1 MQKKLAYGLIFLLVV
16 VIGGLLVIAGAE
28 TNGYVGSD
36 LDLTDVNLFFD
47 GGKVGIGTTD
57 PDTEF
62 VVEDAASGG
71 SYGANAKVA
80 IESNGNAF
88 LQFSSTTGLQGLYFG
103 DDASGTVGGLF
114 YDHLGDFMRFD
125 TSGSEKVR
133 IDSSGNVGIGTDGP
147 MSKLHVEFDDAK
159 FLFDGSESTSGYT
172 TQFKMDNQ
180 GLKIG
185 HNSNIRNIE
194 FFTENGKTS
203 KMILTPKGVLKL
215 PRTSKKV
222 IEFDGGDSM
231 ITVHDGFGNFNFKAG
246 VDEDNKIIKTFDAKT
261 GGASHIEM
269 DESGAITIAVTNKDN
284 EQTFTDDV
292 YVQVHKNGKI
302 TMKGDIRAS
311 SNVRN
316 NCAWSACTDGPVAF
330 KCPAGKFLQG
340 LHVPGASSGCGDADD
355 YRFYCCEI

>member
-1 MQKKLAYGLIFLLVV
+1 
-16 VIGGLLVIAGAE
+16 VIAGAE

-203 KMILTPKGVLKL
+203 KMI
-215 PRTSKKV
+215 
-222 IEFDGGDSM
+222 
-231 ITVHDGFGNFNFKAG
+231 
-246 VDEDNKIIKTFDAKT
+246 
-261 GGASHIEM
+261 
-269 DESGAITIAVTNKDN
+269 
-284 EQTFTDDV
+284 
-292 YVQVHKNGKI
+292 
-302 TMKGDIRAS
+302 
-311 SNVRN
+311 
-316 NCAWSACTDGPVAF
+316 
-330 KCPAGKFLQG
+330 
-340 LHVPGASSGCGDADD
+340 
-355 YRFYCCEI
+355 